1 MPELQVQ
8 AAQEFRGV
16 ARVGRETR
24 PERATTLHACC
35 ACLCARAAGASSSVI
50 PGQGCDSARG
60 RRRRK
65 PERASGDE
73 LQDEVPRGAHSAAAC
88 VRGLPVNLRSGMAR
102 RGLVSSAAAFAAIG
116 CLCLV
121 ATLTQRS
128 GGGVELKSR
137 RGRGSDDD
145 QLLDASG
152 QPFHWGPDD
161 HAGGGRARRSSKT
174 AKIHNGVRYASG
186 MPWAKRDH
194 WSAAETSDTSPGSL
208 HHRLVREGAHDTA
221 SGVQSLCN
229 RLTSGGDSTADD
241 PGSTIHTHMHACVC
255 MQACRCTYMC
265 MCACAG
271 ALLR

>member
-1 MPELQVQ
+1 
-8 AAQEFRGV
+8 
-16 ARVGRETR
+16 
-24 PERATTLHACC
+24 
-35 ACLCARAAGASSSVI
+35 
-50 PGQGCDSARG
+50 
-60 RRRRK
+60 
-65 PERASGDE
+65 
-73 LQDEVPRGAHSAAAC
+73 
-88 VRGLPVNLRSGMAR
+88 MAR

-271 ALLR
+271 ASSALTLWRPAHPLLSHASTRTDYTAQAGTGWNPGQSAADYIMCDGVM

>member
-1 MPELQVQ
+1 
-8 AAQEFRGV
+8 
-16 ARVGRETR
+16 
-24 PERATTLHACC
+24 
-35 ACLCARAAGASSSVI
+35 
-50 PGQGCDSARG
+50 
-60 RRRRK
+60 
-65 PERASGDE
+65 
-73 LQDEVPRGAHSAAAC
+73 
-88 VRGLPVNLRSGMAR
+88 MAR

-174 AKIHNGVRYASG
+174 AKIHNGVHYASG